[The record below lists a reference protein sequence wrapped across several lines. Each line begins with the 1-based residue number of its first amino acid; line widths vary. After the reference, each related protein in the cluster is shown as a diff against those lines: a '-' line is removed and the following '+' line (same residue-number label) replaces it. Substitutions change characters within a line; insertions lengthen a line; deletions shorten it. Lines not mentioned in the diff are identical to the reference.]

1 MKKSELT
8 KLREKSPSELMRRV
22 EKLRGEIVSERTK
35 MVSGKK
41 KNLKV
46 VRNKRKDLAQILTI
60 MGEKQ
65 REKKS

>member
-46 VRNKRKDLAQILTI
+46 VRNKRRDLAQILTI
-60 MGEKQ
+60 IGEKK